1 MRLLRC
7 VSILVLFALLLPTA
21 GLTQQNA
28 HLAFVS
34 EYIRELGANESV
46 RELSERE
53 LASEKDVNQL
63 VAGIR
68 GSTRIILELKSQIS
82 MLKGM
87 HLNKPFEQ
95 LTDHI
100 AAFYQQKIDLHN
112 SFIQLSTE
120 LLSGPKP
127 GVDYGALTAEAPK
140 ITAGL
145 EYIDRSLFQATP
157 LIFATLIDM
166 KPDKQG
172 HASRLIVTRA
182 EREQLV
188 RSLQTSFG
196 KKLDQQHQNLI
207 VGRP

>member
-1 MRLLRC
+1 MSDLDTFSGIDFEKLIAQLLQRMGFRAEMTKATGDGGIDIEATLDHALTGGRFLIQC
-7 VSILVLFALLLPTA
+7 KRYAPGCLV
-21 GLTQQNA
+21 
-28 HLAFVS
+28 
-34 EYIRELGANESV
+34 GAAAV
-46 RELSERE
+46 RE
-53 LASEKDVNQL
+53 
-63 VAGIR
+63 
-68 GSTRIILELKSQIS
+68 
-82 MLKGM
+82 
-87 HLNKPFEQ
+87 F
-95 LTDHI
+95 
-100 AAFYQQKIDLHN
+100 
-112 SFIQLSTE
+112 
-120 LLSGPKP
+120 
-127 GVDYGALTAEAPK
+127 YGALTAEAPK